1 MCYFNK
7 VRRESG
13 LTSCCVAQI
22 SASFGGTAAEQKLTL
37 GMCAILPDKYQWLAP
52 GFRLLLTGSHC
63 LSGFTQMETILSQHS
78 HKNQSGALLVFFF
91 FSPRPLPPLLS
102 SPFCWLP
109 LYCGETVVG
118 LFSFYWCGDNTFICL
133 QDLFFFFLRAPPAH
147 HHHHHQPRL
156 HISQRSVSSHRREW
170 EALNASV
177 QTIINAERRFSLSSV
192 SCLRLRWRG
201 STSFQLWLLPVIG
214 LLVSVMRAHCVAPSA
229 LQDDFP
235 NHYTV
240 LCRPPAGS
248 LAAAGPPVN
257 GLRVCVFHLSCFLN
271 SYSGP
276 NVSVCEPFYVG
287 HIPELY
293 WWHREMGVVFLAY

>member
-1 MCYFNK
+1 MSYFNK

-22 SASFGGTAAEQKLTL
+22 SVFFGGTAAEQELTL

-78 HKNQSGALLVFFF
+78 HKNQSGALLVFCF
-91 FSPRPLPPLLS
+91 FSFPPPTPLPPSPLLS
-102 SPFCWLP
+102 SPFGWLP

-133 QDLFFFFLRAPPAH
+133 QDLFSFLRAHPTH

-156 HISQRSVSSHRREW
+156 HISQRSVSSHRRER

-214 LLVSVMRAHCVAPSA
+214 LLVSVMRARCVAPSA

-235 NHYTV
+235 NHYAV

-257 GLRVCVFHLSCFLN
+257 GLRVCVFHLSCFPN
-271 SYSGP
+271 SYSEQ
-276 NVSVCEPFYVG
+276 NVWVCEHFGDV
-287 HIPELY
+287 EKL
-293 WWHREMGVVFLAY
+293 VVLLAY